1 MPSPKPGPRQ
11 RVTLHAAHPTSL
23 ADPALAELV
32 RACAQE
38 TAEHHGVPAPEV
50 ALFADHIE
58 LSADLP
64 MPILLAITAE
74 VRRSTGRWHRV
85 KFGTQLWQGE

>member
-1 MPSPKPGPRQ
+1 MQ

-23 ADPALAELV
+23 SDPALAELV

-38 TAEHHGVPAPEV
+38 TAEHQGVQAPSV

-58 LSADLP
+58 LSAELP
-64 MPILLAITAE
+64 LPVLVAITAE
-74 VRRSTGRWHRV
+74 VRRATGRWHRA
-85 KFGTQLWQGE
+85 KFGVPLWQGE